1 MNKLNPDKKLQE
13 LGLVLPPPPK
23 PLGVYKPFLKV
34 KDLIYISGHGP
45 LVSEGKFIQGIVET
59 DMTVEEAKSAARQTG
74 LAILATL
81 IANFGSL
88 NKIKRVVKIFG
99 MVNCPPA
106 FERHPYVIN
115 GCSELLAEVFGEKRG
130 IGVRSAVGMGSLPDN
145 IPVEIEAIFQLK

>member
-1 MNKLNPDKKLQE
+1 MSKLNPDKKLQE

-23 PLGVYKPFLKV
+23 PLGVYRPFLKV
-34 KDLIYISGHGP
+34 NHLIYVSGHGP

-59 DMTVEEAKSAARQTG
+59 DMTVDEAKSAARLTG

-81 IANFGSL
+81 IANLGSL
-88 NKIKRVVKIFG
+88 NKIKRVVKVFG

-106 FERHPYVIN
+106 FEKHPYVVN

-145 IPVEIEAIFQLK
+145 IPVEIEAVFQLK